1 MSGLGSETHYKA
13 VCRALV
19 AEALELSSFLD
30 KLSDG
35 SVSLRHRNSTSAELI
50 TLDYSDWV
58 SYQGLNEYSLL
69 LLFFKWLS

>member
-1 MSGLGSETHYKA
+1 VSGLGSETHYRA

-35 SVSLRHRNSTSAELI
+35 TVSLRHRNSTTDELS

-58 SYQGLNEYSLL
+58 NVYCILL
-69 LLFFKWLS
+69 INIINIINIF

>member
-35 SVSLRHRNSTSAELI
+35 TVSLRHRNSTSAELS

-58 SYQGLNEYSLL
+58 SCAIVFIIVIIL
-69 LLFFKWLS
+69 

>member
-35 SVSLRHRNSTSAELI
+35 TVSLRHRNSTSAELN

-58 SYQGLNEYSLL
+58 SYKVLNVYSLL
-69 LLFFKWLS
+69 